1 MNKSEPSR
9 RRAKAIHHYSSD
21 RPIRSKKQ
29 DILGRAK
36 FAARL
41 SDDIHSWDGDDSLVI
56 ALYGAWGS
64 GKTSVKNMLL
74 EANRKKGRTPL
85 PVVDFNPWQ
94 LSGTGSIPA
103 SFFRELGLAL
113 KEEGPERDVEKRA
126 KKWNAYAATLAVAG
140 TAAELV
146 GKALPLAGVP
156 GGPVLK
162 SFGTGMK
169 SAGAR
174 VKEGSKALKAQS
186 EAAAKSLEDQKR
198 ELAGLLARL
207 PQPLLVVIDDIDR
220 LTTDEILQVF
230 QLVKANADFPRLIY
244 LLLFEREVIAKALN
258 QISGDKGTEFL
269 EKIIQVGYHVPY
281 ASRAAVQKVLFTGLN
296 KHLEE
301 TPASKHWDKDR
312 WRDLYSDGIA
322 GYFRN
327 LRHVYRFLASFTFH
341 VQHHRSEN
349 SFEVNLV
356 DLIGLETLRVF
367 EPSVYER
374 LPGAKIILCRY
385 EGPSLFGEIKQ
396 DVIDQALSQI
406 VSAATP
412 ENQNRVKAILNVLFP
427 PLSPTYG
434 GKQGVSGHHQEWLRG
449 LRVCHPNLFD
459 KYFTLTVADDD
470 LSQAELDSLLGLT
483 ADTKEFVAACE
494 ALKKRGLLNLAF
506 ERLDAYKEQIP
517 LQAMPSLVRALCDMG
532 DGFPERG
539 PKSFEQMFE
548 FDINV
553 YAWRLCY
560 FGLRREPDKKRR
572 FQVLNEAITCSA
584 GIALPFELAS
594 LDDRVANREASGHE
608 FLLDEADVEVLKKI
622 CVEKFREAVK
632 NPNVRQ
638 IPQFRILLLRWS
650 SWESADKVKSLMKG
664 QIRTPAD
671 ALWLLTVLLGESHS
685 YGQEH
690 RVRYAVTLGL
700 LERFLEISHLSDLL
714 GKLKSDKLTKRET
727 IAIREFNK
735 ALKRR
740 TEGVPDQPE
749 DAYHDP
755 DEEIVE

>member
-1 MNKSEPSR
+1 MSETAR
-9 RRAKAIHHYSSD
+9 RRTKAIHHYSSD

-41 SDDIHSWDGDDSLVI
+41 SDDIHSWHGDDSLVI

-64 GKTSVKNMLL
+64 GKTSIKNMLL

-113 KEEGPERDVEKRA
+113 KDEGPERDVEKRA
-126 KKWNAYAATLAVAG
+126 RKWNAYAATLAVAG
-140 TAAELV
+140 TTVELV
-146 GKALPLAGVP
+146 GNALPLAGVP

-162 SFGTGMK
+162 SIGTGMK
-169 SAGAR
+169 LAGTSA
-174 VKEGSKALKAQS
+174 KEGSEALKAQS

-198 ELAGLLARL
+198 GLAGLLARL
-207 PQPLLVVIDDIDR
+207 TRPLLVVIDDIDR
-220 LTTDEILQVF
+220 LTTEEILQVF

-244 LLLFEREVIAKALN
+244 LLLFEREVVAKALN

-269 EKIIQVGYHVPY
+269 EKIVQVGYHVPY
-281 ASRAAVQKVLFTGLN
+281 ASRAAVQKVLFTGLD

-349 SFEVNLV
+349 SFEVNPV

-374 LPGAKIILCRY
+374 LPGAKAILTRY

-396 DVIDQALSQI
+396 EVVDQALSQI
-406 VSAATP
+406 VSAATA
-412 ENQNRVKAILNVLFP
+412 ETQNRVRAILNVLFP
-427 PLSPTYG
+427 PLSPAYG
-434 GKQGVSGHHQEWLRG
+434 GKQHDVSGHHQEWLRG
-449 LRVCHPNLFD
+449 LRVCHPDLFE
-459 KYFTLTVADDD
+459 KFFTLTIADDD
-470 LSQAELDSLLGLT
+470 LSQAELEHLLTLT
-483 ADTKEFVAACE
+483 ADAKRFMAACA
-494 ALKKRGLLNLAF
+494 ALKKRSLLNLAF

-517 LQAMPSLVRALCDMG
+517 LEVMPSLVQTLCDMS
-532 DGFPERG
+532 DSFPERQ
-539 PKSFEQMFE
+539 PKRFEQMFE
-548 FDINV
+548 YDLNV

-560 FGLRREPDKKRR
+560 FGLKREPDKKKR
-572 FQVLNEAITCSA
+572 FQVLNDAITRSA
-584 GIALPFELAS
+584 GLALPFELVN

-608 FLLDEADVEVLKKI
+608 FLLDESDVEALKRI
-622 CVEKFREAVK
+622 CVQKFQETIKSPNFRQ
-632 NPNVRQ
+632 NPEL
-638 IPQFRILLLRWS
+638 RIIFLRWS
-650 SWESADKVKSLMKG
+650 SWESADKVKSLMNG
-664 QIRTPAD
+664 QIRTPVD

-685 YGQEH
+685 YGHEH
-690 RVRYAVTLGL
+690 KVRYSITLGL
-700 LERFLEISHLSDLL
+700 VERFSEVAHLNDLL
-714 GKLKSDKLTKRET
+714 GKLKSDKRTKRET
-727 IAIREFNK
+727 IALREFAK

-740 TEGVPDQPE
+740 AEGKPDIAG
-749 DAYHDP
+749 DAFHDP
-755 DEEIVE
+755 DEEILE